1 MANYTESVR
10 FCIIPTAGGNYQP
23 NAFVKFTLN
32 DREVNQP
39 IGSAFYEVKDL
50 SISVPST
57 ASQTTIPISGTAQGK
72 STIEIYDNEI
82 LIGQTTSL
90 ANGMWSTTCELNNP
104 YNLSTHSIY
113 AKVITEQGMNLQS
126 ETQKLMY
133 DKHAIQASTVT
144 MTFYNGWLKNNVE
157 VTFDLLNGTNSAASY
172 MFYHET
178 DFTFI
183 INFTDNN
190 PDIVSDV
197 TLYVFTDHNEIK
209 QLKATYNEKIDKWCA
224 SANSI
229 QITYRLM

>member
-1 MANYTESVR
+1 
-10 FCIIPTAGGNYQP
+10 
-23 NAFVKFTLN
+23 
-32 DREVNQP
+32 
-39 IGSAFYEVKDL
+39 
-50 SISVPST
+50 
-57 ASQTTIPISGTAQGK
+57 
-72 STIEIYDNEI
+72 
-82 LIGQTTSL
+82 
-90 ANGMWSTTCELNNP
+90 
-104 YNLSTHSIY
+104 
-113 AKVITEQGMNLQS
+113 MNLQS

-224 SANSI
+224 SGKFDSNNLPTNVSVDFAAATSPI
-229 QITYRLM
+229 PLKILKTPKISLIL